1 MLSPLVLAT
10 AVLAGVPEV
19 TPPVPDLAPVEQ
31 KTDQPAPE
39 EGEGGPYEPVDE
51 QTVVVEAPPIE
62 APRPFTIAPDPEF
75 ERRYAP
81 REPEPLN
88 RVTIPFQG

>member
-1 MLSPLVLAT
+1 MLSPLMFAA
-10 AVLAGVPEV
+10 AVLGGVPDI
-19 TPPVPDLAPVEQ
+19 PPPPAPVPAEQAAP
-31 KTDQPAPE
+31 QPAPE
-39 EGEGGPYEPVDE
+39 EGEGGPYEPVEE
-51 QTVVVEAPPIE
+51 QTVVVEAPPLE

-81 REPEPLN
+81 REREPLN

>member
-1 MLSPLVLAT
+1 MLSPLMFAA
-10 AVLAGVPEV
+10 AVLSG
-19 TPPVPDLAPVEQ
+19 TPDLQPPALVPAAQAAPP
-31 KTDQPAPE
+31 PAPE
-39 EGEGGPYEPVDE
+39 QGEGGPHEPVEE
-51 QTVVVEAPPIE
+51 QNVVVEA
-62 APRPFTIAPDPEF
+62 APLEKPALFTIAPDPEL